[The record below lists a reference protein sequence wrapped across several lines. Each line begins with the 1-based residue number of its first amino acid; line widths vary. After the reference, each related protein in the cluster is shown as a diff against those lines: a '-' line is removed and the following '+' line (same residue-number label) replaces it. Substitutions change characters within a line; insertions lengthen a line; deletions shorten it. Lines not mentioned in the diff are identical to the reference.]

1 MWHTC
6 EKSIYRQYTTHSC
19 CLDQLNNTCLYCLL
33 NPIESNALTHGTLAT
48 IYRQR
53 GCFEDCE
60 AVLDVEL
67 EVLTRYKRSSE
78 GAREAQVC
86 AKLHAGGSS
95 RPMHA
100 AAVVGIILCSCIL
113 LRRLSLQ
120 VPAHPLQPLPSG
132 WLTSSKHISLYNT

>member
-1 MWHTC
+1 M
-6 EKSIYRQYTTHSC
+6 
-19 CLDQLNNTCLYCLL
+19 
-33 NPIESNALTHGTLAT
+33 THGTLAT

-86 AKLHAGGSS
+86 ASCRWLITPNACGSCCWHN
-95 RPMHA
+95 P
-100 AAVVGIILCSCIL
+100 L
-113 LRRLSLQ
+113 LMYP
-120 VPAHPLQPLPSG
+120 VA
-132 WLTSSKHISLYNT
+132 TT